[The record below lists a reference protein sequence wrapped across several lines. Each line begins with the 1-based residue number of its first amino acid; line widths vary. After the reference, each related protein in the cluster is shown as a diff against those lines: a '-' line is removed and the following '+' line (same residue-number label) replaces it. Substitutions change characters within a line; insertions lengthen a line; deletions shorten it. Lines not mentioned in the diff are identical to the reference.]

1 MCDLSLRIIKNEF
14 TEDIFN
20 KELWPGVILFNSIL
34 AKSRLIVLQEASD
47 LWADHELKDD
57 VRSRLAVNVYVNVVG
72 ISKEKNNV
80 LTNKAIEV
88 WMKAFRIAKPNLW
101 GKKSHWMHCS

>member
-1 MCDLSLRIIKNEF
+1 MCSRAVNKYNNRKSSIKPPLSEIFSDKMCDLSLRIIKNEF

-47 LWADHELKDD
+47 L
-57 VRSRLAVNVYVNVVG
+57 
-72 ISKEKNNV
+72 
-80 LTNKAIEV
+80 
-88 WMKAFRIAKPNLW
+88 
-101 GKKSHWMHCS
+101 